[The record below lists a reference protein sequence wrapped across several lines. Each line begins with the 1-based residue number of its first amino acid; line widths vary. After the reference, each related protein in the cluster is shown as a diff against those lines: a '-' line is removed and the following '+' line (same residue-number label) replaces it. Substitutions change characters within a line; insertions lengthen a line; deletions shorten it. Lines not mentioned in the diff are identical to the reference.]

1 MPFNQQVVAVT
12 EFVLEQKRKNICLV
26 SRVLTQGKTTTFLQ
40 DNNSRTVLGPK
51 VSPSMKVIRSVHVY
65 SINRYTHIE
74 YKKPTNTFFF
84 SWRFMRHS
92 THVFRNPVVP
102 ASWRLTSLVSLS
114 NNNIKSRCSRWSL
127 VSVRPP
133 LLFHCCSQVSW
144 RTKTSSWSLLPTPS
158 SLSSD
163 PLCRNGNLNPVMWHS
178 QVSSS
183 T

>member
-1 MPFNQQVVAVT
+1 MPFIQQVVAVT

-84 SWRFMRHS
+84 FMTIHEALYACVQKTS
-92 THVFRNPVVP
+92 CP
-102 ASWRLTSLVSLS
+102 SLLTSDQF
-114 NNNIKSRCSRWSL
+114 
-127 VSVRPP
+127 SV
-133 LLFHCCSQVSW
+133 
-144 RTKTSSWSLLPTPS
+144 
-158 SLSSD
+158 
-163 PLCRNGNLNPVMWHS
+163 PV
-178 QVSSS
+178 QQQYKV
-183 T
+183 